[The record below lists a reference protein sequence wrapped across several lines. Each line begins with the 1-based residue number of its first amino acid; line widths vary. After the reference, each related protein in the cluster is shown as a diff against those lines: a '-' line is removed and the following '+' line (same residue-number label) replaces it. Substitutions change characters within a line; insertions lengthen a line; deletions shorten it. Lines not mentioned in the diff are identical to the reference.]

1 MLSRTLHPYLL
12 EAARSLPIVTLTGP
26 RQSGKTTLVRAAFP
40 ELPYVSL
47 EAPDTR
53 ERALADP
60 RGFLR
65 ALRDGAVLDEVQ
77 RAPDLLSYLQEIVD
91 EDPRPGRFV
100 LTGSQNLLLLD
111 RVSQSLA
118 GRARILNLYPF
129 SLSELAEREPWD
141 PEDAAGPDPD
151 RAAVTARPLHETL
164 HAGLYPRIHDR
175 GLDAVP
181 WLSDYRATYVER
193 DVRQIVNVQ
202 DLETFGRFLGLAA
215 GRSGQLLNA
224 SSLANDVGVDHTTV
238 RRWLSILEASFV
250 VHLLRPHHRNFGKR
264 LTKSPK
270 IYFLD
275 PGLLCSLLEI
285 RSPADLRVH
294 PLRGGIFES
303 LVLAE
308 LVKAYAHRGARPP
321 VYFWRDSAG
330 HEVDFLLDAGRRL
343 VPIEAKSAETVPTAF
358 FDGLLWWRK
367 LVGDADASA
376 LLVHGGDE
384 MFEYRA
390 MRAVSWRAL

>member
-1 MLSRTLHPYLL
+1 M
-12 EAARSLPIVTLTGP
+12 PIVTLTGP

-65 ALRDGAVLDEVQ
+65 PLLDGAVLDEVQ

-91 EDPRPGRFV
+91 GDPRPGRFV

-129 SLSELAEREPWD
+129 SLSELADREPWD
-141 PEDAAGPDPD
+141 PEDANGPDPD
-151 RAAVTARPLHETL
+151 RAAEKGRSLHEML
-164 HAGLYPRIHDR
+164 HSGLYPRIHDR

-202 DLETFGRFLGLAA
+202 DLDTFRRFLGLAA

-224 SSLANDVGVDHTTV
+224 SSIANDVGVDHTTL
-238 RRWLSILEASFV
+238 RRWLSILETSFI

-285 RSPADLRVH
+285 RSPDDLRVH

-303 LVLAE
+303 FVLAE

-330 HEVDFLLDAGRRL
+330 HEVDFLVDAGRRL
-343 VPIEAKSAETVPTAF
+343 VPIEAKSGETVPGTF
-358 FDGLLWWRK
+358 FDGLIWWRK
-367 LVGDADASA
+367 LVGDADAPA

-384 MFEYRA
+384 MFEYRG
-390 MRAVSWRAL
+390 MRAVSWRGL